1 MSELD
6 PRARGRWPRRSL
18 LAVAAL
24 ALAGLVAACGAPDDT
39 ATDAQGA
46 SADGIPRRAD
56 GTPDFSGMWDNPQA
70 PGQTSEVTVIERE
83 QTAPFAPGG
92 EALFHEPRTGD
103 PRHDEPRAFCKP
115 SGFPSAFLGPYPVQI
130 IQTDEHLVMATEFMN
145 VTRIIPLDGRPH
157 KTDIEPTFYGEP
169 VGHWEGDTLVIEGR
183 NYRRWS
189 LDDWYYQNPEEYRMH
204 SDAFHT
210 IERLRRTDADT
221 IEYFFTVDDPEIFSE
236 PWTVEW
242 EMKRH
247 PEWDETGLFEMVCN
261 ENNRC
266 EGGNC
271 RESE

>member
-1 MSELD
+1 MPLSD
-6 PRARGRWPRRSL
+6 PRTGRWRCRVVCAVL
-18 LAVAAL
+18 VLAS
-24 ALAGLVAACGAPDDT
+24 AGLAIARAAPEP
-39 ATDAQGA
+39 QEP
-46 SADGIPRRAD
+46 SAEAVPRRAD
-56 GTPDFSGMWDNPQA
+56 GRPDLSGMWDNPKE
-70 PGQTSEVTVIERE
+70 PGQTSVVTVFPRE
-83 QTAPFAPGG
+83 QMSPFAPGG

-103 PRHDEPRAFCKP
+103 PRHDEPRAFCMP

-145 VTRIIPLDGRPH
+145 VTRIVPLDGRPH

-210 IERLRRTDADT
+210 IERLRRKDADT
-221 IEYFFTVDDPEIFSE
+221 IEYFFTVDDPKIFSE

-247 PEWDETGLFEMVCN
+247 PEWDGTGLYEMVCN

-271 RESE
+271 RDTP